1 MTIFLDT
8 PIVRRPRSA
17 ELDAARPVAEK
28 TCDGAVGWLVGMEAL
43 RRPASRSDGATAT
56 LERIIERDIIPR
68 LFLTHRDPRGSPAA
82 KPADPAPLTPEDCE
96 AFASLLVTAE
106 AAEILE
112 RVQGLIDRGIGLS
125 QIYLDLLAPAARRL
139 GELWEEDRCSF
150 TEVTL
155 GLSHLHLVLRD
166 IGRRN
171 GEDFVQSMSKRQV
184 YLVPAPGEQHTFGL
198 SMVEEFF
205 LQAGWQTECHHTMSA
220 PSVLHDVSHHRM
232 DLLGFSLGCAEFL
245 KPLLDLIAAV
255 QRVTVN
261 PDMIIMIGGNCLIR
275 HPELTPVIDGVIVV
289 SDAINALN
297 AAERMVAP
305 SG

>member
-8 PIVRRPRSA
+8 ANVRRRRSA
-17 ELDAARPVAEK
+17 DGDSARPMAEK
-28 TCDGAVGWLVGMEAL
+28 TCDAAVGWLVGMEAL

-68 LFLTHRDPRGSPAA
+68 LFLTHRDPKGPPAA
-82 KPADPAPLTPEDCE
+82 KPAEPAPLTSDDCE
-96 AFASLLVTAE
+96 AFAILVLTAE
-106 AAEILE
+106 PAEILD
-112 RVQGLIDRGIGLS
+112 RVQALIDRGIGLPK
-125 QIYLDLLAPAARRL
+125 IYLDLLAPVARRL
-139 GELWEEDRCSF
+139 GELWEEDRCTF

-155 GLSHLHLVLRD
+155 ALSHLHMVLRD
-166 IGRRN
+166 VGRRN
-171 GEDFVQSMSKRQV
+171 DEDFVHSLSKRQV
-184 YLVPAPGEQHTFGL
+184 YLVPAPGDQHTFGL

-205 LQAGWQTECHHTMSA
+205 LQAGWETECHHSMST
-220 PSVLHDVSHHRM
+220 PSVLRAVSRHRL
-232 DLLGFSLGCAEFL
+232 DILGFSLGSEELL

-255 QRVTVN
+255 QKVAVN

-275 HPELTPVIDGVIVV
+275 HPELTPVINGVIVV
-289 SDAINALN
+289 SDAINALH